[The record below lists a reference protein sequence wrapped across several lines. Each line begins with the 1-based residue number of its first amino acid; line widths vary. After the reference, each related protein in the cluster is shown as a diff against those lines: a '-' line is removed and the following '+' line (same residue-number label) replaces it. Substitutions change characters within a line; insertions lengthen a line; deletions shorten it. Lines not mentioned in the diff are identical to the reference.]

1 MLGDGD
7 EMLELAE
14 FHEDSRVLPASRTV
28 PRIDTM
34 ARSSEHALSF
44 GRAVG
49 DYDRGRPSYP
59 AEAVEWILEHIDPA
73 HPAPTRVV
81 DLGAG
86 TGKFTAALVDRG
98 LTVVAVE
105 PDALMRERLTQNLP
119 TVSALEGS
127 GEKLPL
133 DDASVA
139 LITVAQAWHWVDVAA
154 TSLEVARVLE
164 QGGALALVWN
174 IRDSEVDWVA
184 RLGEVIGAS
193 EAEKYGSQAPPVD
206 PPLERQA
213 YREFRW
219 VAEMSREQ
227 LFAMVTSRS
236 YVITMAEAERD
247 VMLTRLGKL
256 LDEHPD
262 LAGRTSYPVPYV
274 TRVTIAR
281 IAA

>member
-1 MLGDGD
+1 
-7 EMLELAE
+7 
-14 FHEDSRVLPASRTV
+14 
-28 PRIDTM
+28 M

-59 AEAVEWILEHIDPA
+59 AEAIEWVLEQIDPA
-73 HPAPTRVV
+73 HPGGARVV

-86 TGKFTAALVDRG
+86 TGKFTAGLVDHG
-98 LTVVAVE
+98 FDVTAVE

-127 GEKLPL
+127 GEHLPL

-139 LITVAQAWHWVDVAA
+139 LVTVAQAWHWVDVAA

-164 QGGALALVWN
+164 PGGALALVWN
-174 IRDSEVDWVA
+174 IRDADVEWVA

-193 EAEKYGSQAPPVD
+193 EAEKYGSTTPPVGA
-206 PPLERQA
+206 PLERQA

-227 LFAMVTSRS
+227 FFAMVTSRS

-247 VMLTRLGKL
+247 EMLARLGQL

-262 LAGRTSYPVPYV
+262 LAGRTSYAMPYV

-281 IAA
+281 VAASE